1 MCKAV
6 TPGSCRSPKC
16 LQQSKSA
23 CMHIMSFSLPRST
36 HLLLY
41 RFAALLF
48 HGQVVPIRLAVF
60 SLDCV
65 VWLCTVFQLVCNH
78 DHNYWV
84 RMCKNRTVISTKE
97 GQMHS
102 QPETK
107 SEMFQKIKLKRLGQC
122 RGLQQ
127 CGNWCLKRYI
137 QVCEPYIAKMQHD
150 HFQIMGKFWKHW
162 CSDQWRSQVTN
173 DAQASKFLHLRGS
186 NSDCSW
192 HYFWNAVGLE

>member
-1 MCKAV
+1 MVKWYLSGWQYLVLIVWFDYA
-6 TPGSCRSPKC
+6 
-16 LQQSKSA
+16 QF
-23 CMHIMSFSLPRST
+23 FSLSVT
-36 HLLLY
+36 TTITI
-41 RFAALLF
+41 
-48 HGQVVPIRLAVF
+48 GI
-60 SLDCV
+60 
-65 VWLCTVFQLVCNH
+65 
-78 DHNYWV
+78 
-84 RMCKNRTVISTKE
+84 RMCKNRTVISTQE

-127 CGNWCLKRYI
+127 CGNWCLKWYI
-137 QVCEPYIAKMQHD
+137 QVCEQYIAKMQHD

-162 CSDQWRSQVTN
+162 RSDQWRSQVTD

-192 HYFWNAVGLE
+192 HYFWNAVGLESVVVLTHDFGIHARSTQNASNFDYGIL

>member
-1 MCKAV
+1 MVKWYLSGWQYLVLIVWFDYA
-6 TPGSCRSPKC
+6 
-16 LQQSKSA
+16 QF
-23 CMHIMSFSLPRST
+23 FSLSVT
-36 HLLLY
+36 TTITI
-41 RFAALLF
+41 
-48 HGQVVPIRLAVF
+48 GI
-60 SLDCV
+60 
-65 VWLCTVFQLVCNH
+65 
-78 DHNYWV
+78 

-102 QPETK
+102 QTETK

-137 QVCEPYIAKMQHD
+137 QFCEQHIAKMQHD
-150 HFQIMGKFWKHW
+150 HFQIMGKHW
-162 CSDQWRSQVTN
+162 CSDQWHSQLTD

-192 HYFWNAVGLE
+192 HYFWNAVGLESVVVLIHDFGIHARSTQNASNFDYGIL